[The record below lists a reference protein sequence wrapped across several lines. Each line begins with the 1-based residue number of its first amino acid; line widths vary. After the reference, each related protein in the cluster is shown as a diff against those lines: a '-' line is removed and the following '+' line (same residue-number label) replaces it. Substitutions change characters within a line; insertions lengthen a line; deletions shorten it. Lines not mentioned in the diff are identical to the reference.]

1 MKIITISVCLT
12 LSLPRY
18 FIDVE
23 YQAGGFKPPT
33 RFFADAWFFGYNF
46 KIEFFPKKS
55 TFCFLGSPF

>member
-23 YQAGGFKPPT
+23 YQAGGIKPPT
-33 RFFADAWFFGYNF
+33 RFFADACVVRASGLDTPYVIKITFFKN
-46 KIEFFPKKS
+46 PK
-55 TFCFLGSPF
+55 